1 MEVRLAK
8 KMGFCQGVEHA
19 IETAEG
25 ALADARGQISSL
37 GEIIHNRQVVERL
50 AAQGLGVV
58 HDPNEASGRI
68 LIRSH
73 GESPEVFETLSR
85 RGLEVVDATCVLVK
99 RAQRVVAALAQE
111 GYRVVVV
118 GQESHPEVR
127 AICGYAPD
135 VICVDEPDQL
145 DRLPK
150 GGKLGIIC
158 QTTHSIEY
166 FGEMV
171 GRIVARGFRE
181 IKIVN
186 TLCGEVKARQDA
198 AVELARQVDVM
209 FVLGGRQSAN
219 TRELARLCAQQGVAT
234 YHLENWG
241 DFTPDMVSGRKVAG
255 LTAGASTPRWIIEEF
270 HEKLGKM

>member
-19 IETAEG
+19 IETAES
-25 ALADARGQISSL
+25 ALADPRGQISSL

-270 HEKLGKM
+270 HEKLGQM